1 MRFSATGL
9 RLLTIAL
16 VTLPL
21 AGCFL
26 PIDFAEDSPRRSP
39 VYRPA
44 LAMVAMPVARPS
56 VTSSRDDR
64 LVATPV
70 ALTRVDAIPFAGEGR
85 IGVASYY
92 GSELHGRRK
101 ANGEIFN
108 MHEMTAAHPSLPFG
122 TRVKVT
128 NLANGKSVVVRISDR
143 GPFTRGRMIDVSHA
157 AAEQLDFINRGVARV
172 RMEKL

>member
-9 RLLTIAL
+9 RLLAIASL
-16 VTLPL
+16 SLPL

-39 VYRPA
+39 AYSPI
-44 LAMVAMPVARPS
+44 LSMVAMPVARPT

-70 ALTRVDAIPFAGEGR
+70 ALTRADAFPLAGEGR
-85 IGVASYY
+85 IGVASFY
-92 GSELHGRRK
+92 GRELHGRRK

-108 MHEMTAAHPSLPFG
+108 MNELTAAHPSLPFG
-122 TRVKVT
+122 TRVRVT
-128 NLANGKSVVVRISDR
+128 NLSNGRSVVVRISDR
-143 GPFTRGRMIDVSHA
+143 GPFTRGRMIDVSYA
-157 AAEQLDFINRGVARV
+157 AAQQLDFINRGVARV